1 MKLIRVKSFT
11 DPNIEYT
18 VRQTEDGDWLCS
30 CPNFLTR
37 AKQIIICKHLG
48 KVIHDEKAGVT
59 TQTTNADTSN
69 PTVSKSVRE
78 QRNGY

>member
-37 AKQIIICKHLG
+37 AKQIIMCKHIG
-48 KVIHDEKAGVT
+48 KVIHDEKANT
-59 TQTTNADTSN
+59 TGKTADAYNNAPAISE
-69 PTVSKSVRE
+69 SLR
-78 QRNGY
+78 